1 MFSKKFFSLIMSLL
15 AVSLL
20 SSCATTQSSSETTG
34 NTSEATSDLTS
45 STSLRDDEE
54 SEETEVLKF
63 IESNYSH
70 IRSDMSMGKGEYLTT
85 LATLLSI
92 EDAKKE
98 QFYAL
103 TKSSFNQIFDSSD
116 TNAQDLLSNLLA
128 EMSKANI

>member
-1 MFSKKFFSLIMSLL
+1 MFSKNFFSLIMPLL

-20 SSCATTQSSSETTG
+20 SSCAITQSSSETTG

-45 STSLRDDEE
+45 STSLHDDDE
-54 SEETEVLKF
+54 SEETQALNF

-85 LATLLSI
+85 LATLLSV

-103 TKSSFNQIFDSSD
+103 TKSNFNQILDSSD
-116 TNAQDLLSNLLA
+116 ITAKDTLNNLHS